1 MKLSNLILSWLLWC
15 SSSFSFY
22 YFNIINQFFLVL
34 NRRFN
39 FFLKIQ
45 SICYLI
51 ASISCILVELI
62 QILNILYF
70 FRWGSVTLHY
80 SLILWRVSLFLNLW
94 TEKSALLFINHLL
107 IIYINWS
114 SYIERCL
121 ITFWSLIKCVNRWS
135 FIQILYFII
144 LMYSIF
150 SIKHLFLI
158 FII

>member
-1 MKLSNLILSWLLWC
+1 MRLRLLNYLILKSRWNLLKLSNLILSWLLWC

-51 ASISCILVELI
+51 AS
-62 QILNILYF
+62 
-70 FRWGSVTLHY
+70 VTLHY

-114 SYIERCL
+114 SYIKRCL